1 MTRLL
6 LASVVGVLFSGLLP
20 AADPDLAAYLAKPVV
35 GPRHTVNEVIEYCDA
50 RIPATPRMKDAN
62 EWRAFADKTRADV
75 LANVVFRG
83 EAARWRD
90 HKVRVERLGA
100 IPSGAGYKLTKLR
113 YEALPGFWV
122 PALLYEPE
130 KLTGKVPVV
139 LNVNGHD
146 GAGKAAPYKQVR
158 CVNLA
163 RKGLIAL
170 NVDWVGMGQLR
181 ADGFNHARMNQ
192 LDLCGTSGLAPFYL
206 NMSRGIDAL
215 LAHPNADPTRVAVTG
230 LSGGGWQTIVLSSL
244 DTRVTLT
251 NPVAGYSSFR
261 TRARHPKD
269 LGDSEQTPTDL
280 AVYADYATLTA
291 MMAPRPT
298 LLTNN
303 ATDNCCFEAGYTL
316 PPLLRAAE
324 PAFRLFGKADALR
337 SHVNHDPGDHNYGRD
352 NREAFY
358 RMVGDFFFAGEAF
371 DAKEIPSDDEV
382 KKPAELTVELPEGNK
397 DFNALA
403 RDLAAKLPNV
413 PATPADR
420 AGVEKWQA
428 TLRERLRSV
437 VKIKEFAVRP
447 EPNGSETAGDVT
459 VTYRRLRLGAD
470 WTVPAVELARGT
482 PKRTAVVLADGGRKA
497 AAAKAAALL
506 ADGYRV
512 IALDPLG
519 IGEARMIHPG
529 GDQREPKFDRDEL
542 YSLLLSTIGDRLL
555 GLQVSQVAA
564 VCRWSVEEFESGPVR
579 LVAVGP
585 RVSLAALVVA
595 GLEEKAVGSVEVS
608 NPPGSLKEAIERNR
622 SYSESPEV
630 FCFGLLEAVDV
641 SQIATLCAPRP
652 LTVTDASERAK
663 KEFAGLKAVYAAL
676 GAEFDP
682 MK

>member
-1 MTRLL
+1 MSPKLP
-6 LASVVGVLFSGLLP
+6 LALAAALLP
-20 AADPDLAAYLAKPVV
+20 LPLRAADPDLAAYLGKPVI
-35 GPRHTVNEVIEYCDA
+35 GPRHAVNEVIEYCDA
-50 RIPATPRMKDAN
+50 RIPAVPVLKDAN
-62 EWRAFADKTRADV
+62 EWRTFADKTRADV
-75 LANVVFRG
+75 FANVVFRG
-83 EAARWRD
+83 EAAKWRH
-90 HKVRVERLGA
+90 HKVRVERLGTL
-100 IPSGAGYKLTKLR
+100 PSGERYRLTKLR

-130 KLTGKVPVV
+130 KLAGKVPVV
-139 LNVNGHD
+139 LNVNGHE
-146 GAGKAAPYKQVR
+146 GVGKAAPYKQVR

-170 NVDWVGMGQLR
+170 NVEWVGMGQLR
-181 ADGFNHARMNQ
+181 TDGFNHAKMNQ

-206 NMSRGIDAL
+206 NMSRGIDVL

-230 LSGGGWQTIVLSSL
+230 LSGGGWQTIILSSL
-244 DTRVTLT
+244 DTRVTLS

-316 PPLLRAAE
+316 PPLMRAAE
-324 PAFRLFGKADALR
+324 PAFRLFGRADALR
-337 SHVNHDPGDHNYGRD
+337 THVNHDPGDHNYGRD

-358 RMVGDFFFAGEAF
+358 RMVGDFFFKGEEF
-371 DAKEIPSDDEV
+371 DAKEVPSDDEV

-413 PATPADR
+413 PVIPDDR
-420 AGVEKWQA
+420 AGVEKWQTA
-428 TLRERLRSV
+428 LREKLRSLV
-437 VKIKEFAVRP
+437 RYKEFTVRP
-447 EPNGSETAGDVT
+447 EPNGTEPVGDVT
-459 VTYRRLRLGAD
+459 VTFRRLRIGAD

-497 AAAKAAALL
+497 VAAWAAAHL

-512 IALDPLG
+512 IAIDPLG
-519 IGEARMIHPG
+519 AGEAKMLHPEGDKREPTFG
-529 GDQREPKFDRDEL
+529 GDYL
-542 YSLLLSTIGDRLL
+542 YALLLSTVGDRLL
-555 GLQVSQVAA
+555 GIQASQVAA
-564 VCRWSVEEFESGPVR
+564 VCRWAGEEFKTGPVK
-579 LVAVGP
+579 LVAIGP
-585 RVSLAALVVA
+585 RVSLAALVAA

-630 FCFGLLEAVDV
+630 FCFGLLEAADV
-641 SQIATLCAPRP
+641 AQLAALCAPRP
-652 LTVTDASERAK
+652 LTVTDASERAR
-663 KEFAGLKAVYAAL
+663 KELAGLKTVFAAF
-676 GAEFDP
+676 GSEHDP
-682 MK
+682 LK

>member
-1 MTRLL
+1 M
-6 LASVVGVLFSGLLP
+6 
-20 AADPDLAAYLAKPVV
+20 
-35 GPRHTVNEVIEYCDA
+35 
-50 RIPATPRMKDAN
+50 
-62 EWRAFADKTRADV
+62 
-75 LANVVFRG
+75 
-83 EAARWRD
+83 
-90 HKVRVERLGA
+90 
-100 IPSGAGYKLTKLR
+100 
-113 YEALPGFWV
+113 
-122 PALLYEPE
+122 
-130 KLTGKVPVV
+130 
-139 LNVNGHD
+139 LNVEW
-146 GAGKAAPYKQVR
+146 
-158 CVNLA
+158 L
-163 RKGLIAL
+163 
-170 NVDWVGMGQLR
+170 GMGQLR
-181 ADGFNHARMNQ
+181 ADGFNHAQMNQ

-206 NMSRGIDAL
+206 TMSRGLDVL

-230 LSGGGWQTIVLSSL
+230 LSGGGWQTIVISSL

-298 LLTNN
+298 LLTYN
-303 ATDNCCFEAGYTL
+303 AKDNCCFEAGYAL

-403 RDLAAKLPNV
+403 RDLAAKLPNA

-420 AGVEKWQA
+420 DGVEKWQA
-428 TLRERLRSV
+428 TLREKLRSV
-437 VKIKEFAVRP
+437 VKFKEFTVRP
-447 EPNGSETAGDVT
+447 ELNGTETAGDVT

-497 AAAKAAALL
+497 AAAKTAALL

-512 IALDPLG
+512 TRPRPARRRG
-519 IGEARMIHPG
+519 GEDGSPRGRQAGADVRAG
-529 GDQREPKFDRDEL
+529 RSVL
-542 YSLLLSTIGDRLL
+542 A
-555 GLQVSQVAA
+555 AA
-564 VCRWSVEEFESGPVR
+564 VHRRRPAAWASGIADRGRLPVVGRGVQDPGRCAWSRSVRGCRWPRWSPRGWRRRRSGRSRCRTRP
-579 LVAVGP
+579 
-585 RVSLAALVVA
+585 AA
-595 GLEEKAVGSVEVS
+595 
-608 NPPGSLKEAIERNR
+608 
-622 SYSESPEV
+622 
-630 FCFGLLEAVDV
+630 
-641 SQIATLCAPRP
+641 
-652 LTVTDASERAK
+652 
-663 KEFAGLKAVYAAL
+663 
-676 GAEFDP
+676 
-682 MK
+682 

>member
-1 MTRLL
+1 MPRPL
-6 LASVVGVLFSGLLP
+6 LAAILAILIPSTLP
-20 AADPDLAAYLAKPVV
+20 AADPDLAAYLGKPVI

-50 RIPATPRMKDAN
+50 RVPAVPVMKDAN
-62 EWRAFADKTRADV
+62 DWRAFADKTRADV

-83 EAARWRD
+83 EAARWRG
-90 HKVRVERLGA
+90 HKVKVERLGTL
-100 IPSGAGYKLTKLR
+100 PSGVGYRLTKLR

-122 PALLYEPE
+122 PALLYEPA
-130 KLTGKVPVV
+130 KLAGQVPVV
-139 LNVNGHD
+139 LNVNGHE
-146 GAGKAAPYKQVR
+146 GVGKAAPYKQVR

-170 NVDWVGMGQLR
+170 NVEWVGMGQLR
-181 ADGFNHARMNQ
+181 TDGFNHAKMNQ

-206 NMSRGIDAL
+206 NMSRGIDVL

-324 PAFRLFGKADALR
+324 PAFRLFGRADALR
-337 SHVNHDPGDHNYGRD
+337 THVNHDPGDHNYGRD

-358 RMVGDFFFAGEAF
+358 RMVGDFFFRGEMF

-382 KKPAELTVELPEGNK
+382 KKPSELTVELPEGNK

-403 RDLAAKLPNV
+403 KDLAAKLPNAPAV
-413 PATPADR
+413 PDDR
-420 AGVEKWQA
+420 SGVEKWQA
-428 TLRERLRSV
+428 TLREKLRSV
-437 VKIKEFAVRP
+437 VKYKEFAVRP
-447 EPNGSETAGDVT
+447 EPNGTETTGDVT
-459 VTYRRLRLGAD
+459 VTYRRLRVGAD
-470 WTVPAVELARGT
+470 WTVPAVELSRGT

-512 IALDPLG
+512 LALDPLG
-519 IGEARMIHPG
+519 VGEAKMVHPEGDKREPTFG
-529 GDQREPKFDRDEL
+529 GDYL
-542 YSLLLSTIGDRLL
+542 YALLLSTVGDRLL
-555 GLQVSQVAA
+555 GLQASQVAA
-564 VCRWSVEEFESGPVR
+564 VCRWSVEEFKSGPVR

-585 RVSLAALVVA
+585 RASLAALVAA
-595 GLEEKAVGSVEVS
+595 GLETKAVGSVEVS

-630 FCFGLLEAVDV
+630 FCFGLLEAADV
-641 SQIATLCAPRP
+641 AQIVALCAPRP
-652 LTVTDASERAK
+652 LTVAEPSDRAR
-663 KEFAGLKAVYAAL
+663 KELAGLRAVYAAL
-676 GAEFDP
+676 GKEYNPLD
-682 MK
+682 